1 MRTLLAVLASVIAVL
16 GCRLSEDDDAS
27 HFAPATI
34 VRTSDE
40 EALERVFLKAEA
52 QGRLGIA
59 TAPLE
64 RRRLPRAR
72 TLGGE
77 IVVPTRLPGAEGQ
90 ALVIGAALAPSDRLH
105 AMDALVTAAEALQ
118 RARIDV
124 DGATAAL
131 ARAERVQRAEA
142 GSVRSVEEARARL
155 EAARATLRAADVRRK
170 GLTEATFGGGDTLWV
185 RVAVYVGDLA
195 LVAPERPALIAAI
208 GEPMAASARRAT
220 AVAGPRAG
228 NPDTASVDLFYA
240 VDNRDGRLRPGEKVA
255 VTIELNDTDETL
267 VVPWAAVVHDVHGG
281 EWVYEQVAPHAFAR
295 RRVQVRYVVGP
306 DAALASGPPAGA
318 SVVVAGAAELFGVEF
333 AAGTEE

>member
-1 MRTLLAVLASVIAVL
+1 MRHPLAVLASIIPLLACGL
-16 GCRLSEDDDAS
+16 PENDDAS
-27 HFAPATI
+27 DFAPASV
-34 VRTSDE
+34 VRISDE
-40 EALERVFLKAEA
+40 GTLERVFLRPEAE
-52 QGRLGIA
+52 GRLGIA

-64 RRRLPRAR
+64 RRRLPRTR

-77 IVVPTRLPGAEGQ
+77 VVVPTQLPGSEGR
-90 ALVIGAALAPSDRLH
+90 ALVVGAALAPADRLH
-105 AMDALVTAAEALQ
+105 AMDTLIAADEAVQ

-124 DGATAAL
+124 EAATAAL

-155 EAARATLRAADVRRK
+155 EAARATLRAAEVRRK
-170 GLTEATFGGGDTLWV
+170 GLAEATFGGGETLWV
-185 RVAVYVGDLA
+185 RAPVYVGDLA
-195 LVAPERPALIAAI
+195 LVAPERSALVTLI
-208 GEPMAASARRAT
+208 GEPMGASARRAT

-228 NPDTASVDLFYA
+228 NPDAASVDLFYA

-255 VTIELNDTDETL
+255 VTIELNDGDEAL

-281 EWVYEQVAPHAFAR
+281 EWVYEHVAPHAFAR

-306 DAALASGPPAGA
+306 DAVLASGPAAGA

-333 AAGTEE
+333 ATGTEE